1 MTIPTPAQ
9 PAAAHTPQAPAPS
22 PTLSLEHLSIDIE
35 TSRGLIHPVRDV
47 SLEIGR
53 GEMLGLVGESGSGKS
68 VTAMTI
74 THLLPRRS
82 THVVGGAIRVGG
94 ADLTHASEKALRRV
108 RGSKVGVIFQ
118 EPMTALNPVFTVG
131 DQIAEPLRR
140 HLGMN
145 RRQAHDRSRDLL
157 DMVGIRDS
165 ARVLA
170 DYPFRL
176 SGGMRQRVMIAM
188 AMACGPD
195 LLIADEPTT
204 ALDVTTQLQILD
216 LIVDLQESHGT
227 SVLLITHDLGVV
239 AQTCSRV
246 AVMHDGHL
254 EETASVWDLFAHPR
268 ADYTRH
274 LLAAI
279 PQGRRHSLI
288 DVEQIAAKETAA
300 PARDARSDG
309 GGTTEAASPSSMRS
323 PAPEAAHGGPVPD
336 AGEPLLRVRDLV
348 KTFPGR
354 TRRAEPVRAVQGVS
368 FDVPRGGTL
377 AIVGESGSG
386 KSTTGRAL
394 LRLHEPTSGTV
405 EFDGAD
411 LLALDAPAMRAM
423 RARMQIVFQDTY
435 ATLDPRW
442 LVGRLLA
449 EPLRLHTD
457 MDRGQIR
464 DRVVEVLEM
473 VGLDAASAQRFPH
486 EFSGGQR
493 QRIGIARALLLNP
506 ELVVCDEAVSALDVS
521 VQAQVLDLLK
531 NLQKELGLTYLFI
544 SHDLSVVESFA
555 DHVLVMSHG
564 QVVEQGTTE
573 DVFENPRHPYTQA
586 LLAAVPAVDPS
597 ARTSREQRRELVLR
611 GLQAAEGLKETA

>member
-1 MTIPTPAQ
+1 MNTAT
-9 PAAAHTPQAPAPS
+9 

-47 SLEIGR
+47 SLEIAR

-74 THLLPRRS
+74 TRLLPRRS
-82 THVVGGAIRVGG
+82 THVVGGSIQVFGT
-94 ADLTHASEKALRRV
+94 DITHASEKELRRI

-131 DQIAEPLRR
+131 DQIGEPLRR
-140 HLGMN
+140 HLGMS
-145 RRQAHDRSRDLL
+145 RKQARERSRELL

-165 ARVLA
+165 ARVV
-170 DYPFRL
+170 DDHPFRL

-188 AMACGPD
+188 AMACEPD

-254 EETASVWDLFAHPR
+254 EETASVWDLFARPE
-268 ADYTRH
+268 AEYTRH
-274 LLAAI
+274 LLSAI

-288 DVEQIAAKETAA
+288 DVEQVAAQGQTVSPEVATG
-300 PARDARSDG
+300 PTRSDSADG
-309 GGTTEAASPSSMRS
+309 GSAHSRDSRATTEV
-323 PAPEAAHGGPVPD
+323 APTDPVAPTP
-336 AGEPLLRVRDLV
+336 EPLLRVRNLV
-348 KTFPGR
+348 KTFPAR
-354 TRRAEPVRAVQGVS
+354 SRHADPVLAVQDVS

-386 KSTTGRAL
+386 KSTTGRAV

-405 EFDGAD
+405 EFDGTD

-423 RARMQIVFQDTY
+423 RARLQIVFQDTY

-442 LVGRLLA
+442 VVGRLLA

-457 MDRGQIR
+457 MDRRQVRERIA
-464 DRVVEVLEM
+464 EVLTM
-473 VGLDAASAQRFPH
+473 VGLDPDSAQRFPH

-521 VQAQVLDLLK
+521 VQAQVLELMKDL
-531 NLQKELGLTYLFI
+531 QEELGLTYIFI

-564 QVVEQGTTE
+564 RVVEQGTTE
-573 DVFENPRHPYTQA
+573 DVFGNPRHPYTQA

-597 ARTSREQRRELVLR
+597 ERTSREQRRALVLR
-611 GLQAAEGLKETA
+611 GLAAADDLKETA

>member
-1 MTIPTPAQ
+1 MNTAT
-9 PAAAHTPQAPAPS
+9 

-47 SLEIGR
+47 SLDIAR

-74 THLLPRRS
+74 TRLLPRRS
-82 THVVGGAIRVGG
+82 THVVGGSIQVFGT
-94 ADLTHASEKALRRV
+94 DITHASEKELRRI

-131 DQIAEPLRR
+131 DQIGEPLRR
-140 HLGMN
+140 HLGMS
-145 RRQAHDRSRDLL
+145 RKQARERSRELL

-165 ARVLA
+165 ARVV
-170 DYPFRL
+170 DDHPFRL

-188 AMACGPD
+188 AMACEPD

-254 EETASVWDLFAHPR
+254 EETASVWDLFARPE
-268 ADYTRH
+268 AEYTRH
-274 LLAAI
+274 LLSAI

-288 DVEQIAAKETAA
+288 DVEQIAAQGQSVSPEVTTG
-300 PARDARSDG
+300 PTRSDSVDG
-309 GGTTEAASPSSMRS
+309 GSAHSRDSRATTEV
-323 PAPEAAHGGPVPD
+323 APTDPVAPTP
-336 AGEPLLRVRDLV
+336 EPLLRVRNLV
-348 KTFPGR
+348 KTFPAR
-354 TRRAEPVRAVQGVS
+354 SRHADPVLAVQDVS

-386 KSTTGRAL
+386 KSTTGRAV

-405 EFDGAD
+405 EFDGTD

-423 RARMQIVFQDTY
+423 RARLQIVFQDTY

-442 LVGRLLA
+442 VVGRLLA

-457 MDRGQIR
+457 MDRRQVRERIA
-464 DRVVEVLEM
+464 EVLTM
-473 VGLDAASAQRFPH
+473 VGLDPDSAQRFPH

-521 VQAQVLDLLK
+521 VQAQVLELMKDL
-531 NLQKELGLTYLFI
+531 QEELGLTYIFI

-564 QVVEQGTTE
+564 RVVEQGTTE
-573 DVFENPRHPYTQA
+573 DVFGNPRHPYTQA

-597 ARTSREQRRELVLR
+597 ERTSREQRRALVLR
-611 GLQAAEGLKETA
+611 GLAAADDLKETA